1 MAITLLPTVVAA
13 TQLNNKFRLEPG
25 YTRDMLLRDLIA
37 YNEQL
42 EARLAQIESVLVALD
57 ARLVSG
63 GH

>member
-1 MAITLLPTVVAA
+1 MAITLLPAVVAA

-25 YTRDMLLRDLIA
+25 YTRDMLLRDLID

-42 EARLAQIESVLVALD
+42 EARLAQIESVLAALD

>member
-1 MAITLLPTVVAA
+1 MAITLSPSIVAA

-25 YTRDMLLRDLIA
+25 YTRDMLLRDLID

-42 EARLAQIESVLVALD
+42 EARLAQIESVLAALD

>member
-1 MAITLLPTVVAA
+1 MAITLSPQIVAA

-37 YNEQL
+37 HNEQL

-57 ARLVSG
+57 VRLVSG